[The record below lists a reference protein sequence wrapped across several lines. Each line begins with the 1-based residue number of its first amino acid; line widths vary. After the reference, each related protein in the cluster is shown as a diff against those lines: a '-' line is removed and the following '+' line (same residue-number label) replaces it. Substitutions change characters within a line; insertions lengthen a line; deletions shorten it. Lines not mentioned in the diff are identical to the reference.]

1 MLSVGD
7 SLYCLYN
14 RMRKTCRRSNKRQK
28 RTVKGGEGFK
38 RSDVKITQN
47 NLNAVQNTVIQKNT
61 KNAYNSYK
69 TLNEIIEY
77 FKINLNII
85 MYDPIKHTELKEFA
99 DKINELKEYAN
110 KIYES
115 LLSISKFSENS
126 KNSIVF
132 SIKIKYMFYKTFKKI
147 NKLTKLV
154 KDSYAKQFNTEGK
167 EIEFIKYIVDA
178 KIKNANSNVYKNTI
192 RKEVETYFNNTK
204 GLIETLRL
212 IETL

>member
-1 MLSVGD
+1 
-7 SLYCLYN
+7 
-14 RMRKTCRRSNKRQK
+14 
-28 RTVKGGEGFK
+28 
-38 RSDVKITQN
+38 
-47 NLNAVQNTVIQKNT
+47 
-61 KNAYNSYK
+61 
-69 TLNEIIEY
+69 
-77 FKINLNII
+77 

-167 EIEFIKYIVDA
+167 KTDFIKYIVDA
-178 KIKNANSNVYKNTI
+178 KIKNTNNNIYKNTI
-192 RKEVETYFNNTK
+192 RKEVETAFNNTK
-204 GLIETLRL
+204 GLIETLHL

>member
-1 MLSVGD
+1 
-7 SLYCLYN
+7 
-14 RMRKTCRRSNKRQK
+14 MRKTCRRSNNRRK
-28 RTVKGGEGFK
+28 RTVKRGGELK
-38 RSDVKITQN
+38 RSVRYANPN
-47 NLNAVQNTVIQKNT
+47 NVNAVQNNVNTVIQKNT

-69 TLNEIIEY
+69 TLNKIIEY
-77 FKINLNII
+77 FEINLIII
-85 MYDPIKHTELKEFA
+85 MRDPIKHSELKEFA
-99 DKINELKEYAN
+99 DKINELKERVD
-110 KIYES
+110 KINELIS
-115 LLSISKFSENS
+115 SIGKFSQNS
-126 KNSIVF
+126 KNSILF
-132 SIKIKYMFYKTFKKI
+132 SIKIQYMFYETFKKI